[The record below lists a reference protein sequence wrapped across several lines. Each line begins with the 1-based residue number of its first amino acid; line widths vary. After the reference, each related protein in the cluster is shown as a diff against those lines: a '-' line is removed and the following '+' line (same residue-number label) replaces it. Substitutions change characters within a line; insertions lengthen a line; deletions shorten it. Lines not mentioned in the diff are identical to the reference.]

1 MTQTG
6 IENQTALRAAVNTAV
21 KANVAI
27 YTLDARGLDLLHPAM
42 KAHGVPWLRAGLAG
56 NLTLAAAAI
65 EAKKD
70 TRRYAKRQFTW
81 FRHQLP
87 GFRWI
92 ADDRAKQHVLQAL
105 DAVRA

>member
-1 MTQTG
+1 MPV
-6 IENQTALRAAVNTAV
+6 I
-21 KANVAI
+21 
-27 YTLDARGLDLLHPAM
+27 
-42 KAHGVPWLRAGLAG
+42 G
-56 NLTLAAAAI
+56 NRTLAAGAI

-87 GFRWI
+87 GFPWI
-92 ADDRAKQHVLQAL
+92 ADDRARERILQAL